1 MKPSFLAALSLA
13 ALPLLACQA
22 TSSGGPSAAG
32 ARRAAGPRVQP
43 DLPVSLA
50 PHQTVQ
56 VNWKQ
61 RLAQPYAYLEARG
74 SYTGIGALLEEA
86 DRRLRA
92 AGVDPAGPPFA
103 LFYDDPGT
111 VPVSELRMRA
121 CFPVEASVELPVPL
135 ASETLPS
142 TTVVYAFVGGAYP
155 EVPRA
160 YPSLFAFMD
169 ELGWALDGPVREI
182 YLVHPGAVTDWNQL
196 VAEVQLPATSA
207 R

>member
-1 MKPSFLAALSLA
+1 MKPSSLVALALAALSLQ
-13 ALPLLACQA
+13 ACQTASPGA
-22 TSSGGPSAAG
+22 TSAAASGRG
-32 ARRAAGPRVQP
+32 ATTRVQP
-43 DLPVSLA
+43 DLPVSMA
-50 PHQTVQ
+50 PHQAVE

-61 RLAQPYAYLEARG
+61 RLEQPYAYLEARG

-86 DRRLRA
+86 DRRLRD
-92 AGVDPAGPPFA
+92 AGVAPAGPPFA

-111 VPVSELRMRA
+111 VPVSQLRMRA

-135 ASETLPS
+135 STETLPS

-182 YLVHPGAVTDWNQL
+182 YLVHPGAVSDWNQL